1 MSWATEDLCVILCG
15 NFLRTPDEVDDGA
28 SGPRISS
35 LSGANRKRKRRAREE
50 EKAEEESSDLDS
62 SDEEMDDSRMGN
74 RRVEATN
81 VSESKEPASSCQE
94 KEVEKKEEKKEMSEE
109 SGPARAS
116 SKKPSEPAIFI
127 SVDRLPEI
135 QVCVSCG
142 VFVSHAHSLFFSQA
156 VCICLYF
163 SCCVCA
169 CVFVCLSCNVCRIPV

>member
-1 MSWATEDLCVILCG
+1 
-15 NFLRTPDEVDDGA
+15 
-28 SGPRISS
+28 
-35 LSGANRKRKRRAREE
+35 
-50 EKAEEESSDLDS
+50 
-62 SDEEMDDSRMGN
+62 MGN